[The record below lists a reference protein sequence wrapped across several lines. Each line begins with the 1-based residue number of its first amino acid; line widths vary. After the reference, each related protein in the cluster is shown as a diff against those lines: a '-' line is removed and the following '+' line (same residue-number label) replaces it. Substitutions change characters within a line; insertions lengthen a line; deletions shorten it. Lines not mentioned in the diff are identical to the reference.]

1 MYYIVK
7 IFHHLL
13 LLVKFLTLQ
22 FLLCTN
28 DFIEA
33 IAIFTALMKLCS
45 PMAKYMFVCNAKVQ
59 GIAKLGKIY
68 LNTGRFSFG
77 GVAKV

>member
-1 MYYIVK
+1 MYYIVR

-13 LLVKFLTLQ
+13 LLVKFLIMQ

-33 IAIFTALMKLCS
+33 IAIFTVLMKLCS
-45 PMAKYMFVCNAKVQ
+45 PMAKYMFVCNAEVQ
-59 GIAKLGKIY
+59 GITKFGKIY
-68 LNTGRFSFG
+68 LNTGRFSFS
-77 GVAKV
+77 GVTKV